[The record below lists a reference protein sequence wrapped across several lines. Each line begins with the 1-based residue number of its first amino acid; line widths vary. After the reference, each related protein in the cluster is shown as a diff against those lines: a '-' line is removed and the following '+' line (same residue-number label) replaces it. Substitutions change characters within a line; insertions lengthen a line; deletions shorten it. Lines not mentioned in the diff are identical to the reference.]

1 MRILNL
7 RNLCFFLLL
16 GFFLLFIDCGK
27 KSAQEKSTAFDLTD
41 LEKKNNI
48 ILKIGDSSYFNSDFE
63 RYVQA
68 TMGDD
73 YQTLS
78 AISLSRLFDNFT
90 EEKILLQAA
99 QNLNLALT
107 SEEKKQY
114 LEKLANEFKSENSK
128 ISIDELDTKILFDR
142 LLIQKYTYELVR
154 GVEIQDQEIK
164 DYYRLHK
171 KEFLHP
177 ERVKVS
183 QILLDSEGKAIE
195 VYERVKGGSEEGFK
209 EVARKESVGL
219 EGPKGG
225 EMGIFEMGQLPFEM
239 EKVIFSL
246 KEGEISPV
254 VESSYGYHIFR
265 LDKKYGAELLSE
277 EDAVPQIKTKLL
289 NQKIKDR
296 LSEHIE
302 ELKKNLEWTVYPQ
315 NLSFPYQ
322 KESL

>member
-1 MRILNL
+1 LNL
-7 RNLCFFLLL
+7 RNLSFFLLL
-16 GFFLLFIDCGK
+16 GFFLLFINCGK
-27 KSAQEKSTAFDLTD
+27 KSAQEKSPAFDLGD
-41 LEKKNNI
+41 LEKKNNVV
-48 ILKIGDSSYFNSDFE
+48 LKVGGFSYFNSDFE

-68 TMGDD
+68 TMGND
-73 YQTLS
+73 YQSLS

-90 EEKILLQAA
+90 DEKILLQAA
-99 QNLNLALT
+99 QNLNLTLT

-114 LEKLANEFKSENSK
+114 LEKLADEFKSGNSK
-128 ISIDELDTKILFDR
+128 VSIDELDTKILFDR

-154 GVEIQDQEIK
+154 GVEIQDQEVK

-183 QILLDSEGKAIE
+183 QILLESEDKAIE
-195 VYERVKGGSEEGFK
+195 VYEKVKGGSEENFK

-265 LDKKYGAELLSE
+265 LDKKFGAELVSE
-277 EDAVPQIKTKLL
+277 EDAMPEIKTKLL

-302 ELKKNLEWTVYPQ
+302 ELKKNLEWTVYPH
-315 NLSFPYQ
+315 NLSFPYE

>member
-1 MRILNL
+1 LNL
-7 RNLCFFLLL
+7 RNLSFFLLL
-16 GFFLLFIDCGK
+16 GFFLLFINCGK
-27 KSAQEKSTAFDLTD
+27 KSVQEKSQAFDLGD
-41 LEKKNNI
+41 LEKKNNVV
-48 ILKIGDSSYFNSDFE
+48 LKVGGFSYFNSDFE

-73 YQTLS
+73 YQSLS

-99 QNLNLALT
+99 QNLNLTLT

-114 LEKLANEFKSENSK
+114 LEKLADEFKSGNSK
-128 ISIDELDTKILFDR
+128 VSIDELDTKILFDR

-154 GVEIQDQEIK
+154 GVEIQDQEVK

-183 QILLDSEGKAIE
+183 QILLDSEDKAIE
-195 VYERVKGGSEEGFK
+195 VYEKVKGGSEESFK

-265 LDKKYGAELLSE
+265 LDKKYGAELVSE
-277 EDAVPQIKTKLL
+277 EDAMPQIKTKLL

-302 ELKKNLEWTVYPQ
+302 ELKKNLEWTVYPH

>member
-1 MRILNL
+1 MRLLNL
-7 RNLCFFLLL
+7 RNLSFFLLL
-16 GFFLLFIDCGK
+16 GFFLLFVDCGK
-27 KSAQEKSTAFDLTD
+27 KSAQEKSPAFDLAD

-48 ILKIGDSSYFNSDFE
+48 VLKIGDSSYFDSDFE

-68 TMGDD
+68 TIGDD

-78 AISLSRLFDNFT
+78 AVSLSRLFDNFT

-177 ERVKVS
+177 ERLKVS
-183 QILLDSEGKAIE
+183 QILLDSEDKAIE
-195 VYERVKGGSEEGFK
+195 VYERVKGASEEGFK

-265 LDKKYGAELLSE
+265 LDKKYGAELVSE

-289 NQKIKDR
+289 NQKIKER

-322 KESL
+322 KES